1 MSRIL
6 TRSQYLDTLRNQAYT
21 RYTGVETNEAFSN
34 DVNWGDSWVGR
45 MINSIIRKGKVA
57 VNLRRID
64 SLGKRLESLF
74 DDLVESG
81 KIVADNSTK
90 SFITT
95 SCLLGQLE
103 DMVKGKKGDEGTEED
118 IPNIISHI
126 TFLIGQVQG
135 YNLRDKDE
143 LIDVL
148 NEFMKYLEELL
159 KKQGNSEDDET
170 GDEDEVGDK
179 ESKEIGDPNQIFFQE
194 SKKFLQSVVDLHNM
208 IKNNVVRF
216 SEEEYG
222 KKFNV
227 GVQFDLAKFNSLK
240 TTYEKANPENKLS
253 ILRQLV
259 PMIEVGLDS
268 YKVKKDKTNITL
280 FDSYFKKYAGILSGM
295 ERDSLDKNKK
305 KETPLDDLK
314 NLPKV
319 EKTPTPTK
327 KSVDEIAKE
336 LEKKWIA
343 SQISQGKNNT
353 KPGQGTRDRFEKEAK
368 RIANESILFEE
379 VEQNLEKGENHARNA
394 WKKVVDAYNK
404 SGVTK
409 YIPQI
414 EELLSTGI
422 KDGKEKVIQAKKNII
437 LVCKQI
443 LANKSTVGKPIAFDD
458 LIKEGLYDNDMPKA
472 ISLFGKVLLSF
483 NEDLGLAGAY
493 GSRGR
498 DASGKPL
505 GTNPLKVFVESFNT
519 LEKTLPKLGGSK
531 KSEYKSGDIVKYKLS
546 KGGEGEKE
554 IIKIEGDRF
563 FFKSKDGNE
572 LSAPLKSITGK
583 VEKKQESVITKYDSF
598 RKLFEKTEGVDYDEV
613 SNKFDELFTTEIID
627 KFQIEESTIEE
638 IKKSGKE
645 GDTIVITGADP
656 IMEIVRLFQR
666 AWRMHTPGIIPSGR
680 TGGKV
685 STSVFMEYENLG
697 DRDGTPDSPGSGPYR
712 NIELYEK
719 WNEAVTNILSNTKYR
734 TTIFSDDAKF
744 AWEYGPPLSQD
755 KKTERAKM
763 LISKSNFVRGAED
776 GEVSEI
782 SKPLGKI
789 LLRFINSLLTDT
801 EMYKKNGALP
811 KFLQEYFGLG
821 DDQVKELGGLNYG
834 GPFSKDGEK
843 NAGTTKNMPI
853 QTVCKFVER
862 VVIKDFINNPDILKF
877 ISDKVKSNEV
887 SDIKNMLIK
896 IITDDNPVYLLFLG
910 IRGTDKNKLYFLMLD
925 SMYFDVDNFRMGT
938 ADLTTRPTKLDLI
951 EIATSENLIATT
963 EFDFTKWSLL
973 SDDRTSGE
981 NSKIKPKKIQI
992 LVNRNEDV
1000 FLDLKMR
1007 RLDREFKIVNRIK
1020 KQKGNLL

>member
-143 LIDVL
+143 LIGVL

-159 KKQGNSEDDET
+159 KKQGKSEDDET

-240 TTYEKANPENKLS
+240 TTYEKAKPENKLS

-343 SQISQGKNNT
+343 SQISQGKNI
-353 KPGQGTRDRFEKEAK
+353 KPGQGTRERFEKEAK
-368 RIANESILFEE
+368 RIANESVIFEE

-422 KDGKEKVIQAKKNII
+422 KDGKEKTIQAKKNII

-505 GTNPLKVFVESFNT
+505 GTNPLKVFVESFNA
-519 LEKTLPKLGGSK
+519 LEKTLSKLGGSK

-563 FFKSKDGNE
+563 FFKSKDGKE
-572 LSAPLKSITGK
+572 LSALLKSITGK

-613 SNKFDELFTTEIID
+613 SNKFDELFTDEIIE

-645 GDTIVITGADP
+645 GDTILITGADP

-744 AWEYGPPLSQD
+744 AWEYD
-755 KKTERAKM
+755 KKTERSKM
-763 LISKSNFVRGAED
+763 LIDKSNFNRGTE
-776 GEVSEI
+776 GKVSEV

-821 DDQVKELGGLNYG
+821 DDQVKELGSPNFGAFLED
-834 GPFSKDGEK
+834 SEK
-843 NAGTTKNMPI
+843 NSGTADKMPT
-853 QTVCKFVER
+853 QTVCKFVDKEK
-862 VVIKDFINNPDILKF
+862 IKDFITKPDIFGF
-877 ISDKVKSNEV
+877 IFEKVRNNGV
-887 SDIKNMLIK
+887 NDIKNMLIK
-896 IITDDNPVYLLFLG
+896 VTTDDNPVYLLFLG
-910 IRGTDKNKLYFLMLD
+910 ISGTDKTKLYFLMLD
-925 SMYFDVDNFRMGT
+925 SMYFDLTNFRMGST
-938 ADLTTRPTKLDLI
+938 TDRTTRPKKVDLI
-951 EIATSENLIATT
+951 EIETT
-963 EFDFTKWSLL
+963 EKLITEGEFKFTKWSLL
-973 SDDRTSGE
+973 TE
-981 NSKIKPKKIQI
+981 NSNPEDSRIKPKKITI
-992 LVNRNEDV
+992 LVDKNEDV
-1000 FLDLKMR
+1000 FLDLKME
-1007 RLDREFKIVNRIK
+1007 RLKREFKIVNRIK
-1020 KQKGNLL
+1020 KQKKNLL

>member
-1 MSRIL
+1 MSKIL

-21 RYTGVETNEAFSN
+21 RYTGIKTNEAFSN

-74 DDLVESG
+74 DELVESG

-143 LIDVL
+143 LIGVL
-148 NEFMKYLEELL
+148 DEFMKYLEELL
-159 KKQGNSEDDET
+159 KKQGKSEDDET

-179 ESKEIGDPNQIFFQE
+179 ESKESGDPNQIFFQE

-240 TTYEKANPENKLS
+240 TTYEKAKPENKLA

-259 PMIEVGLDS
+259 PMIEAGLDS
-268 YKVKKDKTNITL
+268 YKVKKDKINTTL

-343 SQISQGKNNT
+343 SQISQGKNI
-353 KPGQGTRDRFEKEAK
+353 KPGQGTRERFEKEAK
-368 RIANESILFEE
+368 RIANESVIFEE

-422 KDGKEKVIQAKKNII
+422 KDGKEKTIQAKKNII

-505 GTNPLKVFVESFNT
+505 GTNPLKVFVESFNA
-519 LEKTLPKLGGSK
+519 LEKTLSKLGGSK

-563 FFKSKDGNE
+563 FFKSKDGKE

-613 SNKFDELFTTEIID
+613 SNKFDELFTDEIIE

-645 GDTIVITGADP
+645 GDTILITGADP

-744 AWEYGPPLSQD
+744 AWEYD
-755 KKTERAKM
+755 KKTERSKM
-763 LISKSNFVRGAED
+763 LIDKSNFNRGTE
-776 GEVSEI
+776 GKVSEV

-789 LLRFINSLLTDT
+789 LLRFINNLLTDT

-821 DDQVKELGGLNYG
+821 DDQVKELGSPNFG
-834 GPFSKDGEK
+834 GPFSKDSDK
-843 NAGTTKNMPI
+843 NSGTADDMPT
-853 QTVCKFVER
+853 QTVCKFVDREK
-862 VVIKDFINNPDILKF
+862 ISDFITKSDIFGF
-877 ISDKVKSNEV
+877 ISEKVRNNGV
-887 SDIKNMLIK
+887 NDIKNMLIK
-896 IITDDNPVYLLFLG
+896 VTTDDNPVYLLFLG
-910 IRGTDKNKLYFLMLD
+910 ISGTDKTKLYFLMLD
-925 SMYFDVDNFRMGT
+925 SMYFDLTNFRMGST
-938 ADLTTRPTKLDLI
+938 TDRTTRPKKVDLI
-951 EIATSENLIATT
+951 EIETT
-963 EFDFTKWSLL
+963 EKLITEGEFKFTKWSLL
-973 SDDRTSGE
+973 TE
-981 NSKIKPKKIQI
+981 NSNPEDSRIKPKKITI
-992 LVNRNEDV
+992 LVDKNEDV
-1000 FLDLKMR
+1000 FLDLKME
-1007 RLDREFKIVNRIK
+1007 RLKREFKIVNRIK
-1020 KQKGNLL
+1020 KQKKNLL